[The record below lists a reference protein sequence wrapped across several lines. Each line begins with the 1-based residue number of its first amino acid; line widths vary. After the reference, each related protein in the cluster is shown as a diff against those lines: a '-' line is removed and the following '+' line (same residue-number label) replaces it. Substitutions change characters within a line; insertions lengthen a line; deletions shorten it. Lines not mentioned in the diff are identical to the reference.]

1 MKLDQKLDRLPL
13 SKSKPDALESLFG
26 AHDLQAMWVADS
38 EFQVADAIQSAL
50 VERVT
55 GSGYGYEYKPD
66 SFFEAQ
72 HHWYKKINCIELNPD
87 HVLYTPSIPTT
98 ITMAI
103 DQLTAEGDGIIIQPP
118 VWPKFRGIIDKTSR
132 KLVKN
137 PLKIVENRYE
147 IDFEDLASK
156 ASDSNNKM
164 LILCNPHNPVG
175 RVWTPSELRQ
185 IVGICKKYDL
195 ILISDEIHKD
205 IVLFGKKFTSL
216 IGFDHSFHNLIVCTS
231 EAKTFNLPAILD
243 SMAIVPDDRLR
254 QTIKDI
260 SDRYHLGRT
269 NALSRVALE
278 AAYQHGEEW
287 LMELRKTIEENI
299 SIIERSLE
307 ADDSCIKLIRP
318 EGTFQAWLDFRGCFE
333 DTKEMLAVVTKK
345 GKVALNAGHWFGK
358 EGALFMRMSI
368 ATSRERVQQAIEKI
382 IEAV

>member
-1 MKLDQKLDRLPL
+1 MKLDQKLAQLPL
-13 SKSKPDALESLFG
+13 SKSKPAALESLFG
-26 AHDLQAMWVADS
+26 AQDLQAMWVADS
-38 EFQVADAIQSAL
+38 EFQVADAIQTAL
-50 VERVT
+50 IERVT

-72 HHWYKKINCIELNPD
+72 RHWYKKINDIELNPD

-98 ITMAI
+98 ITMAV
-103 DQLTAEGDGIIIQPP
+103 DMLTVEGDGIIIQPP

-132 KLVKN
+132 KLIKN

-156 ASDSNNKM
+156 ASNSNNKM

-185 IVGICKKYDL
+185 VLDICKKYDL
-195 ILISDEIHKD
+195 TLISDEIHKD
-205 IVLFGKKFTSL
+205 IVLFGNHFTSL
-216 IGFDHSFHNLIVCTS
+216 LGFDAAFHKLIVCTS

-243 SMAIVPDDRLR
+243 SMAIVPDDDLR
-254 QTIKDI
+254 QTIKDMN
-260 SDRYHLGRT
+260 DRYHLGRT

-287 LMELRKTIEENI
+287 LMELRQTVEENI
-299 SIIERSLE
+299 SIIEQSIE
-307 ADDSCIKLIRP
+307 AADSCIQLIRP

-333 DTKEMLAVVTKK
+333 DTKEMLEVVTQKS
-345 GKVALNAGHWFGK
+345 KVALNAGHWFGK

-368 ATSRERVQQAIEKI
+368 ATSKERVKLALERI